1 MKALRRG
8 TVMAGG
14 VAVSL
19 IAMLVMFW
27 TIDILPLVLFG
38 GVIVVYAFLSSRQ
51 MSQRK
56 TRTDGMEPHSKK
68 NGKDVVS

>member
-14 VAVSL
+14 VAVFL

-56 TRTDGMEPHSKK
+56 TRATGMEPHSKK

>member
-1 MKALRRG
+1 MKTLRRG

-14 VAVSL
+14 VAVFL

-38 GVIVVYAFLSSRQ
+38 GVIVVCAFLSSRQ
-51 MSQRK
+51 VIQRK
-56 TRTDGMEPHSKK
+56 ARADGMEPHRKK

>member
-14 VAVSL
+14 VAVFL
-19 IAMLVMFW
+19 VAMLVMFW

-56 TRTDGMEPHSKK
+56 TRAAGMEPHSKK

>member
-8 TVMAGG
+8 TVMAGV
-14 VAVSL
+14 VAVFL
-19 IAMLVMFW
+19 VAMLVMFW

-56 TRTDGMEPHSKK
+56 TRADGMEPHRKK